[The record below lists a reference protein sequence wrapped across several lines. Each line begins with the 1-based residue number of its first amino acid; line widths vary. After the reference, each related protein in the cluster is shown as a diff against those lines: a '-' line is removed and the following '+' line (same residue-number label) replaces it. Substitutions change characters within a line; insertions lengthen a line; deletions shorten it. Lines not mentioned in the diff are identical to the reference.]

1 MFSNQTYPEY
11 RRGYEDEVLE
21 LKPKKPDTRCQCGTD
36 LPGTCPGV
44 NQCPHAVNKGE
55 EE

>member
-11 RRGYEDEVLE
+11 KNGYELTDDA
-21 LKPKKPDTRCQCGTD
+21 PSRPPKPDNRCQCGTD

-44 NQCPHAVNKGE
+44 NQCPHAVKEGE
-55 EE
+55 E